1 MESLDTDQWKIKE
14 EGIMKKKIA
23 LLMAAAMAAA
33 SLAGC
38 GGGSS
43 STQATTTAAAA
54 TEGTT
59 TAPGSG
65 NDGGS
70 ADGAKLTMSWWGN
83 QIRNERTQAALDL
96 YAEQNAGVTIEGQF
110 SEWSDY
116 WNKLATSAAGQSIPD
131 LVQMDYSY
139 LDQYVKNGL
148 LVDLTPYIENGTL
161 DVTNISE
168 NTMASGTVDGGVYAI
183 CAGINAP
190 SLLYNK
196 TLLAENGIEIKDYMT
211 TDEFMEVCR
220 QVYEKTGYKTNI
232 AYYNAG
238 QYLDYYMRSND
249 IVLYGDKKMGGT
261 MEDYVPFFQMYETG
275 IKEGWFIDPGV
286 FAELAIGSVEQEPLV
301 YGSSPETM
309 SWCAFYNSNQLTA
322 MQNAAPEGV
331 EIGITTWPA
340 PDPKKSGFLK
350 SSQFF
355 SVGAHTKN
363 PEEAVKVL
371 DFLTNSSDANN
382 ILLGERGVPA
392 STVIAEELSPKMTE
406 VEQEV
411 VRYINEVV
419 TPNCSPINPPQPD
432 GASEVS
438 NLLNQ
443 VQEQLCYGAYDAAA
457 AAEEFFNG
465 ANNIMSTK

>member
-1 MESLDTDQWKIKE
+1 
-14 EGIMKKKIA
+14 MKKKVA
-23 LLMAAAMAAA
+23 LLMTCCMAAA

-38 GGGSS
+38 GGSS
-43 STQATTTAAAA
+43 NSASTSTETTAATTAAAA
-54 TEGTT
+54 DT
-59 TAPGSG
+59 TAAGSG
-65 NDGGS
+65 GG
-70 ADGAKLTMSWWGN
+70 DVKLTMSWWGN
-83 QIRNERTQAALDL
+83 QVRNERTQQVLDL
-96 YAEQNAGVTIEGQF
+96 YAEQNPGVTIEGQF

-116 WNKLATSAAGQSIPD
+116 WNKLATSAAGQAIPD
-131 LVQMDYSY
+131 LVQMDYAY
-139 LDQYVKNGL
+139 IDQYVKNGL
-148 LVDLTPYIENGTL
+148 LVDLKPYIEKGTL
-161 DVTNISE
+161 DVSNISD
-168 NTMASGTVDGGVYAI
+168 NTMASGTVDGGIYAI

-196 TLLAENGIEIKDYMT
+196 TLLDENGITVKDYMT
-211 TDEFMEVCR
+211 IDEFEDVCR

-238 QYLDYYMRSND
+238 AYLDYFMRGYD

-261 MEDYVPFFQMYETG
+261 AEDYLPFFQMYETG
-275 IKEGWFIDPGV
+275 MKEGWFIDPGV
-286 FAELAIGSVEQEPLV
+286 FAELSVGSVEQEPLV

-331 EIGITTWPA
+331 EIGITTWPS
-340 PDPKKSGFLK
+340 PDPKKSGYLK

-371 DFLTNSSDANN
+371 NFLTNSSDANN

-392 STVIAEELSPKMTE
+392 SSVIADELAPKMTE
-406 VEQEV
+406 VEQNV
-411 VRYINEVV
+411 IHYINEVV
-419 TPNCSPINPPQPD
+419 TPNSSPINPPQPD

-443 VQEQLCYGAYDAAA
+443 VQEQLCYGNYDAATA
-457 AAEEFFNG
+457 AKEFFDG
-465 ANNIMSTK
+465 ANSIMSTK

>member
-1 MESLDTDQWKIKE
+1 
-14 EGIMKKKIA
+14 MKKRMV
-23 LLMAAAMAAA
+23 LLLAAAMAAG

-38 GGGSS
+38 GGTSTTADTTAGS
-43 STQATTTAAAA
+43 AAEDTTAASA
-54 TEGTT
+54 
-59 TAPGSG
+59 G
-65 NDGGS
+65 NAGG
-70 ADGAKLTMSWWGN
+70 DAKLTMSWWGN
-83 QIRNERTQAALDL
+83 QVRNEKTQAALDL
-96 YAEQNAGVTIEGQF
+96 YAEQNPGITIEGQF

-116 WNKLATSAAGQSIPD
+116 WNKLATSAAGQAIPD
-131 LVQMDYSY
+131 LVQMDYSFI
-139 LDQYVKNGL
+139 DQYVKNEL
-148 LVDLTPYIENGTL
+148 LVDLKPYIEDGT
-161 DVTNISE
+161 VEVSNISE
-168 NTMASGTVDGGVYAI
+168 NTIASGTVNDGVYAI

-196 TLLAENGIEIKDYMT
+196 TLLEENGIQIKDYMT
-211 TDEFMEVCR
+211 TDEFMNVFR

-238 QYLDYYMRSND
+238 AYLDYFMRGYD
-249 IVLYGDKKMGGT
+249 VVLYGDKKMGGT
-261 MEDYVPFFQMYETG
+261 VNDYLPFFQMYETG

-286 FAELAIGSVEQEPLV
+286 FAELSIGSVEQEPLV

-322 MQNAAPEGV
+322 IQKAAPEGM
-331 EIGITTWPA
+331 EIGITTWPSA
-340 PDPKKSGFLK
+340 DPKKSGYLK
-350 SSQFF
+350 SSMFF

-371 DFLTNSSDANN
+371 NFLTNSSEANN

-392 STVIAEELSPKMTE
+392 SSVISEELAPKMSD
-406 VEQEV
+406 VDQEV
-411 VRYINEVV
+411 IRYINEVV

-465 ANNIMSTK
+465 ANNIMNKK